1 MNTPVRT
8 GMLATLMLAS
18 GALAACGPTL
28 VNFDPSNAVSLDVRP
43 TTGQKVFCP
52 GVAFQVEILAKLQ
65 SGSTCSSSDR
75 SIGCQGQKDAV
86 ISPKMIRL
94 EGDQG
99 KRLGELEKF
108 VWEPPADIFVTA
120 DTGVTLRA
128 WLEKT
133 VEGQYQKSVI
143 GESELVP
150 VYACHMGD
158 VFSSGTVGGTGPEV
172 RVAITSLKTPFYPD
186 AALVRVDGVGSRSYY
201 ISPSAEEA
209 IHIVS
214 HGGNGASGQQGQTGK
229 RGEDGRAAPSGAAVC
244 TRGENGR
251 DGQDGGNGAPG
262 GDGGPGGVIR
272 ITVDK
277 AAADAL
283 KGRILAESVG
293 GGAGPGGRGGDGG
306 PGGRGGDG
314 ITAPNCGSSDTKG
327 QDGRAGR
334 AGQPGPDGRPGP
346 AGPAPVITTGTR
358 QSLFADEMSIIE
370 RIESAKRKTAK

>member
-1 MNTPVRT
+1 MNSTVRT
-8 GMLATLMLAS
+8 GMLGTLMLAT

-28 VNFDPSNAVSLDVRP
+28 VNFDPSNAVSLEVRP
-43 TTGQKVFCP
+43 ASGQKVFCP
-52 GVAFQVEILAKLQ
+52 GASFQVEVLAKLQ
-65 SGSTCSSSDR
+65 NGTMCSSTDR

-86 ISPKMIRL
+86 INPTMIRL
-94 EGDQG
+94 EGDAG
-99 KRLGELEKF
+99 SRKGELEKF
-108 VWEPPADIFVTA
+108 LWSSPDDILATA
-120 DTGVTLRA
+120 DTGLTLRA

-133 VEGQYQKSVI
+133 VEGQYQKSVVA
-143 GESELVP
+143 ESELVP
-150 VYACHMGD
+150 VYACRMDDAFGAG
-158 VFSSGTVGGTGPEV
+158 SAGASGPEV
-172 RVAITSLKTPFYPD
+172 RIAITTLKTPYYPD
-186 AALVRVDGVGSRSYY
+186 AALVRVDAAGSRSYY
-201 ISPSAEEA
+201 ISPSAGEA
-209 IHIVS
+209 VRITS
-214 HGGNGASGQQGQTGK
+214 HGGNGFAGDQGKAGAK
-229 RGEDGRAAPSGAAVC
+229 GEDGRAAPSGAAAC

-251 DGQDGGNGAPG
+251 DGQDGGPGGPG

-293 GGAGPGGRGGDGG
+293 GAAGPGGRGGDGG

-314 ITAPNCGSSDTKG
+314 ITAQNCGSSDTKG

-334 AGQPGPDGRPGP
+334 AGQSGPEGRPGA

-358 QSLFADEMSIIE
+358 QSLFADEMSIIQ